1 LHLIRVRLQHFV
13 VVALEPITDR
23 QLAWTPVA
31 ALAFLT
37 NIQNVAAR
45 SIRVAL
51 TGYNRA
57 GKKV

>member
-1 LHLIRVRLQHFV
+1 V